1 MRGTNCSKTDDD
13 SRYKLNGIEIINGG
27 FFDKFTDGTK
37 MSVWW
42 YVDQKKLNSYCREA
56 QADSAFMFLTVIVL
70 IAAITITL
78 LHNKR

>member
-1 MRGTNCSKTDDD
+1 
-13 SRYKLNGIEIINGG
+13 
-27 FFDKFTDGTK
+27 